1 MKKMLFV
8 MNPYAGQRR
17 ANRYLADILSIFN
30 RAGYRVEAYMT
41 GARGEATD
49 IVRQYAPEMDL
60 VACCGG
66 DGTFNETVNG
76 LLHSGADIPVGYIP
90 AGSTNDFAASLGLP
104 TNILQAAETV
114 VTGEPSTLDV
124 GKFGDRYF
132 SYVAS
137 FGAFTRTSYATPQ
150 SVKNALGHAAYILGG
165 ISELSQL
172 RTEHVKL
179 QLDDEMVED
188 DFLFGAVSNSTSVGG
203 VLSLDPKQ
211 VDLRDG
217 KFEVLLLRSPRELG
231 ELSECIRA
239 VQTAE
244 YNCKMLTFTPASRI
258 TIWADAGM
266 PWTLDG
272 EMEPGPRGSDHRK
285 YPLRTESDVQAML
298 NTTLCYIT
306 RGDQVLM
313 LHRVKKENDLN
324 HDKWIGVGGKF
335 LEGESPDDCLL
346 RETKEETGL
355 TLTRWQCR
363 GVVTFLSDQWE
374 GEYMYLFTADGF
386 TGSEIECNEGDLQ
399 WVSRAF
405 LNRLPKWEGD
415 AIFLDL
421 LWKNAP
427 FFLLTLRYEGE
438 KLVEAVLN
446 GERIRG

>member
-76 LLHSGADIPVGYIP
+76 LLHSEVNIPVGYIP

-114 VTGEPSTLDV
+114 VTGEPSDLDV
-124 GKFGDRYF
+124 GKFGDRFF

-150 SVKNALGHAAYILGG
+150 NVKNALGHAAYILGG

-179 QLDDEMVED
+179 QLDEKIVED

-244 YNCKMLTFTPASRI
+244 YNCKMLTFTPASRV
-258 TIWADAGM
+258 TVWADAGM

-272 EMEPGPRGSDHRK
+272 EMEPGHGEV
-285 YPLRTESDVQAML
+285 T
-298 NTTLCYIT
+298 I
-306 RGDQVLM
+306 
-313 LHRVKKENDLN
+313 ENI
-324 HDKWIGVGGKF
+324 H
-335 LEGESPDDCLL
+335 C
-346 RETKEETGL
+346 GL
-355 TLTRWQCR
+355 KVMCKP
-363 GVVTFLSDQWE
+363 
-374 GEYMYLFTADGF
+374 
-386 TGSEIECNEGDLQ
+386 C
-399 WVSRAF
+399 
-405 LNRLPKWEGD
+405 
-415 AIFLDL
+415 
-421 LWKNAP
+421 
-427 FFLLTLRYEGE
+427 
-438 KLVEAVLN
+438 
-446 GERIRG
+446 

>member
-8 MNPYAGQRR
+8 MNPYAEQRR
-17 ANRYLADILSIFN
+17 ANRYLVDILSIFN

-76 LLHSGADIPVGYIP
+76 LLHSKVNIPVGYIP

-272 EMEPGPRGSDHRK
+272 EMEPGHEEV
-285 YPLRTESDVQAML
+285 T
-298 NTTLCYIT
+298 I
-306 RGDQVLM
+306 
-313 LHRVKKENDLN
+313 ENI
-324 HDKWIGVGGKF
+324 H
-335 LEGESPDDCLL
+335 C
-346 RETKEETGL
+346 GL
-355 TLTRWQCR
+355 KVMCKP
-363 GVVTFLSDQWE
+363 
-374 GEYMYLFTADGF
+374 
-386 TGSEIECNEGDLQ
+386 C
-399 WVSRAF
+399 
-405 LNRLPKWEGD
+405 
-415 AIFLDL
+415 
-421 LWKNAP
+421 
-427 FFLLTLRYEGE
+427 
-438 KLVEAVLN
+438 
-446 GERIRG
+446 